1 MPINFNSI
9 KDIKSTFK
17 IIPVSNS
24 TQGLGHNISYHI
36 RSFVRRESRITTAQ
50 RRALREL
57 WVRFGIDIGFSTF
70 EPEQLF
76 FRRAP
81 LILEIGFGDGESLAK
96 MCLSNPN
103 MDFIGIEVHRPGIGH
118 LLLRAAEME
127 LKNIRVIC
135 SDAVAV
141 LEQYL
146 TDECMSCIQ
155 IFFPDPWTKVRH
167 RKRRLIQLEFIIL
180 LIKKIKPGGQ
190 LYIAT
195 DCANYAYSILEILTK
210 IPTLESITTHNELV
224 PHLIQRPLTKFEQR
238 SNNLGHAIYEIM
250 FKKSFAT

>member
-1 MPINFNSI
+1 MSINPI

-17 IIPVSNS
+17 IIPVSKS
-24 TQGLGHNISYHI
+24 TQGMGHNISYHI
-36 RSFVRRESRITTAQ
+36 KSFVRRESRITTAQ
-50 RRALREL
+50 QRALREL
-57 WVRFGIDIGFSTF
+57 WVRFGIDIGFSIF

-76 FRRAP
+76 FRSAP

-127 LKNIRVIC
+127 LKNIRVIN
-135 SDAVAV
+135 SDAVDV
-141 LEQYL
+141 LEHYL

-155 IFFPDPWTKVRH
+155 IFFPDPWTKARH
-167 RKRRLIQLEFIIL
+167 RKRRLIQLEFINL

-190 LYIAT
+190 IYIAT
-195 DCANYAYSILEILTK
+195 DCANYAHAILEILTK
-210 IPTLESITTHNELV
+210 IPTVESMTKHNGLA
-224 PHLIQRPLTKFEQR
+224 PHLIQRPATKFERR
-238 SNNLGHAIYEIM
+238 SNNLGHVIYEIM
-250 FKKSFAT
+250 FKKSFTT